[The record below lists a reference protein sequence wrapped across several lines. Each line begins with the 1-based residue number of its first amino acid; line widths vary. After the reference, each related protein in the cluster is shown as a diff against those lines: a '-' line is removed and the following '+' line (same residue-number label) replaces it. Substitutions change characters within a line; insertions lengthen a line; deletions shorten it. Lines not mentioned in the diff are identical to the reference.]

1 MRKPRPSDVL
11 LLCLLAAMWGASF
24 PAVKV
29 AVAYLSTTAMVALR
43 LIVGMTVMGTL
54 AFFLGHRPRLDRAT
68 WINYVVV
75 AAIGNLLPFLLIA
88 HGQRQIDAGLGAI
101 LMATMPLATIVLAHL
116 FTRDEKLTLRG
127 VAGVLIGLVG
137 ILVLVGVDAL
147 KGLGADVLAQLCMAG
162 AAMCYAL
169 HTILAR
175 RMSGSSS
182 FTNAGCVLVLAA
194 GMGVAL
200 MLATE
205 GPPPALPLNAA
216 LAILFLG
223 VFANGLA
230 YLIYFRL
237 TGTVGA
243 GFTAMTNYL
252 VPVMG
257 VMWSALILGEV
268 PSLRAIFALV
278 LILGGVSVAHLRLG
292 PKKS

>member
-1 MRKPRPSDVL
+1 MRKPRLSDVL
-11 LLCLLAAMWGASF
+11 LLFLLASIWGASF

-29 AVAYLSTTAMVALR
+29 AVAHLSTTAMVALR
-43 LIVGMTVMGTL
+43 LIVGMTVMGVL
-54 AFFLGHRPRLDRAT
+54 AFALGRRPSLDRAT
-68 WINYVVV
+68 WINYLAV

-116 FTRDEKLTLRG
+116 FTRDEKLSLRS
-127 VAGVLIGLVG
+127 VAGVLTGLLG

-147 KGLGADVLAQLCMAG
+147 KGLGADVVGQLALTG

-169 HTILAR
+169 HTLLAR
-175 RMSGSSS
+175 RMSGTSP
-182 FTNAGCVLVLAA
+182 FTNAACVLVLAC

-205 GPPPALPLNAA
+205 GPPPAVPLNAA

-243 GFTAMTNYL
+243 AFTAMTNYL

-268 PSLRAIFALV
+268 PSIRAVLALA
-278 LILGGVSVAHLRLG
+278 LILAGVAVAHLRLG
-292 PKKS
+292 SGKA

>member
-1 MRKPRPSDVL
+1 MRHPRLSDVL

-24 PAVKV
+24 PAVKI
-29 AVAYLSTTAMVALR
+29 AVAHLPTAAMVALR
-43 LIVGMTVMGTL
+43 LLVGVAMMGAL
-54 AFFLGHRPRLDRAT
+54 AFALGRRPSLDSRT
-68 WINYVVV
+68 WAVYAGMALV
-75 AAIGNLLPFLLIA
+75 GNLVPFLLIA

-116 FTRDEKLTLRG
+116 FTHDERLSLRG
-127 VAGVLIGLVG
+127 VAGVLIGLAGV
-137 ILVLVGVDAL
+137 LALVGVDAL
-147 KGLGADVLAQLCMAG
+147 RGLGADVVAQLSLTG

-175 RMSGSSS
+175 RLQGASP
-182 FTNAGCVLVLAA
+182 FTNAACVLALAA
-194 GMGVAL
+194 ALGVML
-200 MLATE
+200 MFAAE
-205 GPPPALPLNAA
+205 GPPPAVPLDAA

-223 VFANGLA
+223 VFANGFA

-257 VMWSALILGEV
+257 VLWSGLILGER
-268 PSLRAIFALV
+268 PSLRALAALL
-278 LILGGVSVAHLRLG
+278 LILGGVAVAHLRLG
-292 PKKS
+292 VKKP

>member
-29 AVAYLSTTAMVALR
+29 AIAYLSTTSMVALR
-43 LIVGMTVMGTL
+43 LIVGMIVMTGL
-54 AFFLGHRPRLDRAT
+54 AFFLGRRPKLDRAT
-68 WINYVVV
+68 WITYVAV

-88 HGQRQIDAGLGAI
+88 HGQRFIDAGLGAI

-127 VAGVLIGLVG
+127 VAGVLIGLAG

-147 KGLGADVLAQLCMAG
+147 KGLGADVLGQLALTA

-169 HTILAR
+169 HTLLAR
-175 RMSGSSS
+175 RMSGTSP
-182 FTNAGCVLVLAA
+182 FTNAAIVLALAA

-205 GPPPALPLNAA
+205 GPPPDLPLKAA

-223 VFANGLA
+223 AFSNGLA

-237 TGTVGA
+237 TGTVGVA
-243 GFTAMTNYL
+243 FTAMTNYL

-268 PSLRAIFALV
+268 PSIRAIFALV
-278 LILGGVSVAHLRLG
+278 LILGGVAVAHLRLG

>member
-1 MRKPRPSDVL
+1 MRNPRPSDVL

-29 AVAYLSTTAMVALR
+29 AVAHLSTTSMVALR
-43 LIVGMTVMGTL
+43 LIVGMTVMGSL
-54 AFFLGHRPRLDRAT
+54 AFFLGRRPALDRAT
-68 WINYVVV
+68 WINYLVV

-116 FTRDEKLTLRG
+116 FTRDEKLSLRG
-127 VAGVLIGLVG
+127 VAGVLIGLAGV
-137 ILVLVGVDAL
+137 LALVGVDAL
-147 KGLGADVLAQLCMAG
+147 QGLGADVLAQLCMAG

-169 HTILAR
+169 HTLLAR
-175 RMSGSSS
+175 RMSGVSP
-182 FTNAGCVLVLAA
+182 FTNAACVLALAA

-200 MLATE
+200 MLAAE
-205 GPPPALPLNAA
+205 GPPPDLPLNAA

-223 VFANGLA
+223 VFSNGLA

-243 GFTAMTNYL
+243 AFTAMTNYL

-268 PSLRAIFALV
+268 PSLRAVLALL
-278 LILGGVSVAHLRLG
+278 LILSGVAVAHLRLG

>member
-1 MRKPRPSDVL
+1 MRKPRLSDVL
-11 LLCLLAAMWGASF
+11 LLFLLASIWGAAF

-29 AVAYLSTTAMVALR
+29 AVAHLSTTAMVALR
-43 LIVGMTVMGTL
+43 LIVGMAVMGTL
-54 AFFLGHRPRLDRAT
+54 AYFLGRRPRLDRST
-68 WINYVVV
+68 WINYLAL

-116 FTRDEKLTLRG
+116 FTGDEKLSLRS
-127 VAGVLIGLVG
+127 VAGVLIGLTG

-147 KGLGADVLAQLCMAG
+147 KGLGADVLAQLSVAG
-162 AAMCYAL
+162 GAMCYAL
-169 HTILAR
+169 HTLLAR
-175 RMSGSSS
+175 RMSGTSP

-205 GPPPALPLNAA
+205 GPPPDVPLNAA

-223 VFANGLA
+223 VFANGLG

-237 TGTVGA
+237 TGTVGVA
-243 GFTAMTNYL
+243 FTAMINYL

-268 PSLRAIFALV
+268 PSLRAVLALA
-278 LILGGVSVAHLRLG
+278 LILSGVAVAHLRLG
-292 PKKS
+292 AAKS

>member
-43 LIVGMTVMGTL
+43 LIVGMTVMGIL
-54 AFFLGHRPRLDRAT
+54 AYFLGHRPRLDRAT
-68 WINYVVV
+68 WINYLAV

-127 VAGVLIGLVG
+127 VAGVLIGLLG